1 MNAIKKTKSKRLF
14 SMLLAL
20 MMCLTMLPTTAWAV
34 GELTEPLIL
43 PLPQIMWQARDIVG
57 RQKARR

>member
-20 MMCLTMLPTTAWAV
+20 MMCLTYAADYCM
-34 GELTEPLIL
+34 GG
-43 PLPQIMWQARDIVG
+43 G
-57 RQKARR
+57 RTH

>member
-20 MMCLTMLPTTAWAV
+20 MMCLTMLPTVAFADGGLTASLDFTSA
-34 GELTEPLIL
+34 TDN
-43 PLPQIMWQARDIVG
+43 A
-57 RQKARR
+57 

>member
-20 MMCLTMLPTTAWAV
+20 MMCLTMLPTTAWAA
-34 GELTEPLIL
+34 GELTEPLNFTS
-43 PLPQIMWQARDIVG
+43 ATDNVAG
-57 RQKARR
+57 EG